1 MRKENM
7 EDIRPTEPSCQVNR
21 KHAPPAVPLRKK
33 NSPLFKAEARKSE
46 PVAKKEIQTYLQSEK
61 MNKEGID
68 HVKPLET
75 NSEKSAAAEEDLAP
89 LPGPITATMKV
100 KDLARMFSVMMDEEK
115 AAWPKETFRE
125 KLKHSQVKHF
135 GQRLSAFQTQE
146 PTAQRN
152 MEEQISMQS
161 ATDAWRNPK
170 ASAAAEEVQQE
181 TPSSLFGAA
190 KSGFITGMKV
200 KELAQMF
207 SEKEAAA
214 KEKDPEHELNQVDE
228 VQTEGIL
235 LTTPQ
240 TAVQP
245 MEEEQK
251 PTQALSDSTSV
262 ITRSDPAAKPD
273 KKHKPVRKAVQTYGH
288 SSGSKVNRKHA
299 PPAVPLRKKNSPL
312 FKAEAKKSEPVAKK
326 EIQTYLQSEKMNKEG
341 IDHVKPLETNSEKSA
356 AAEEDLAPLPGPIT
370 ATMKVKDLA
379 RMFSVMMDEEQAAWP
394 KETFRTKLKH
404 SQVKDLAQMFSDMAP
419 QDKAI

>member
-125 KLKHSQVKHF
+125 KLKHS
-135 GQRLSAFQTQE
+135 
-146 PTAQRN
+146 
-152 MEEQISMQS
+152 QS